1 MKSIY
6 IVLTATGTLFSRC
19 IGLYTKAKYNHVSL
33 CLDSDIHEFY
43 SFGRK
48 IRWFPLYGGFVIE
61 HKDKGLF
68 KAFEDTMCA
77 VYRLDVED
85 HKFEALEQ
93 MIRYFIKNRRK
104 YRYNLI
110 GLFGVMLKV
119 PLKRK
124 NKFFC
129 TQFVATMLQNNNIHD
144 FGKELS
150 LVTPHDFYK
159 IPELVM
165 IYEGRLSELG
175 LRLSETGQN
184 VLEEKL
190 ARSG

>member
-6 IVLTATGTLFSRC
+6 IVLTATGTLVSRC
-19 IGLYTKAKYNHVSL
+19 IGLYTKARYNHVSL

-48 IRWFPLYGGFVIE
+48 ITWFPLYGGFVIE
-61 HKDKGLF
+61 RKDSGLF
-68 KAFEDTMCA
+68 KAFGNTMCA
-77 VYRLDVED
+77 VYRLDVEE

-93 MIRYFIKNRRK
+93 TIRHFILNRRK
-104 YRYNLI
+104 YGYNLI
-110 GLFGVMLKV
+110 GLFGVMLNV

-129 TQFVATMLQNNNIHD
+129 TQFVATMLQNNGIHD

-150 LVTPHDFYK
+150 LVTPHDFYE

-175 LRLSETGQN
+175 RWLSEAGQN
-184 VLEEKL
+184 VSAENL
-190 ARSG
+190 AVRI

>member
-19 IGLYTKAKYNHVSL
+19 IGLYTKARYNHVSL
-33 CLDSDIHEFY
+33 CLDSRIYECY

-61 HKDKGLF
+61 HTDKGLF
-68 KAFEDTMCA
+68 KAFGNTMCA
-77 VYRLDVED
+77 IYRLDIED
-85 HKFEALEQ
+85 HKFKALEKAVG
-93 MIRYFIKNRRK
+93 RFIKNRNM
-104 YRYNLI
+104 YGYNLL
-110 GLFGVMLKV
+110 GLFGVMLNK

-129 TQFVATMLQNNNIHD
+129 TQFVATMLSENGIHD
-144 FGKELS
+144 FGKDLS

-159 IPELVM
+159 IPDLLPV
-165 IYEGRLSELG
+165 YEGKLSELG
-175 LRLSETGQN
+175 RAVPGTAAAANL
-184 VLEEKL
+184 
-190 ARSG
+190 